1 VLWDNGGGLVIHPD
15 EPAERVLSVIGS
27 VALFAVAEA
36 GASAEAVVGVSGGI
50 AVEHVEEVAFVIE
63 VQ

>member
-1 VLWDNGGGLVIHPD
+1 M
-15 EPAERVLSVIGS
+15 GS

-50 AVEHVEEVAFVIE
+50 AVEHV
-63 VQ
+63 